1 MRTTV
6 YFVIL
11 AVAFASCGG
20 GQQKRAGAEG
30 QTVTIVHTLDT
41 VEVPVNP
48 QRVVVLDFSAL
59 ENLDYLGIK
68 PVAVP
73 KSGIPSHLSRY
84 KDDASIAD
92 AGSIVEINLE
102 KINEVQPDL
111 IILGGRL
118 RDFYDDLSKIA
129 PVIYPS
135 VYDAGDFLT
144 AFERNLDDLG
154 KIFERQ
160 DDVETAYADIRAKI
174 DTVRQKVAASNEKA
188 LIVLHNKGRFSAYG
202 SGSRFG
208 IIHDV
213 LGVPEAAEGLGTH
226 IHGNPISS
234 EFIGKVNPDI
244 LFIVDRSAVV
254 ANDRL
259 DKSEV
264 ENQLVRQTNAYKNGK
279 IFYLNPE
286 MWYLA
291 GGGITS
297 VNAMIDEVAQAF

>member
-1 MRTTV
+1 
-6 YFVIL
+6 
-11 AVAFASCGG
+11 
-20 GQQKRAGAEG
+20 
-30 QTVTIVHTLDT
+30 
-41 VEVPVNP
+41 
-48 QRVVVLDFSAL
+48 
-59 ENLDYLGIK
+59 
-68 PVAVP
+68 
-73 KSGIPSHLSRY
+73 
-84 KDDASIAD
+84 
-92 AGSIVEINLE
+92 
-102 KINEVQPDL
+102 
-111 IILGGRL
+111 
-118 RDFYDDLSKIA
+118 
-129 PVIYPS
+129 
-135 VYDAGDFLT
+135 
-144 AFERNLDDLG
+144 
-154 KIFERQ
+154 
-160 DDVETAYADIRAKI
+160 
-174 DTVRQKVAASNEKA
+174 
-188 LIVLHNKGRFSAYG
+188 
-202 SGSRFG
+202 
-208 IIHDV
+208 V